1 MRDDTSH
8 SNNSG
13 WIFFAGLATGAVLGY
28 LLNTDRGRELR
39 TEYADSAKSAIQHG
53 WENAS
58 HSVQDAIEKGKH
70 YASDL
75 SGKLQSKLS
84 RASDTAHEGVE
95 AAESAF
101 QRGADRAKSRMQ
113 EISAS

>member
-8 SNNSG
+8 SNSG
-13 WIFFAGLATGAVLGY
+13 WIFFAGIATGAVLGY
-28 LLNTDRGRELR
+28 LLNTDRGRQLR
-39 TEYADSAKSAIQHG
+39 TEYADSAKQAIQHG

-58 HSVQDAIEKGKH
+58 TSVQSAIEKGKH

-75 SGKLQSKLS
+75 SGKLQTKLN
-84 RASDTAHEGVE
+84 RASDAAHEGVE

-101 QRGADRAKSRMQ
+101 QRGSDRAKSRMQ